1 MLSGDLKFYTH
12 PPIPLSEINFML
24 PKLLFH
30 ISSFFNLQYSNIV
43 LLMSKQYQPDHW
55 MREERI
61 SKFLF
66 QNSILQ
72 FEDSQSDFFFRLLWL
87 KGTLKATELRT
98 KNSYGTAKEEVCI
111 SHYWTSAPRSDSF
124 SVAELSMSVLGQM
137 KFNNAFYSIK
147 PWTGTVFVIVGAE
160 TLLSYLTYWHTIH
173 DRRAG
178 RKEHLLLYMTAGRKG
193 SSIEVRGRTQGW
205 SFASLA
211 TKYLAPHP
219 TKNSVS
225 DAVEVTSP
233 KSTDSFFSCVCD
245 NFINFVLP
253 AKTKD

>member
-1 MLSGDLKFYTH
+1 MV
-12 PPIPLSEINFML
+12 I
-24 PKLLFH
+24 
-30 ISSFFNLQYSNIV
+30 FFSDYYGWKV
-43 LLMSKQYQPDHW
+43 LWRQ
-55 MREERI
+55 
-61 SKFLF
+61 
-66 QNSILQ
+66 
-72 FEDSQSDFFFRLLWL
+72 QSCAR
-87 KGTLKATELRT
+87 KIHTELRRRRFVFLIIEQVLQGAIVSQWANCQWVFWD
-98 KNSYGTAKEEVCI
+98 K
-111 SHYWTSAPRSDSF
+111 RS
-124 SVAELSMSVLGQM
+124 LTMH
-137 KFNNAFYSIK
+137 FYSIK

-178 RKEHLLLYMTAGRKG
+178 RKEYLLLYKTAGRKG

-225 DAVEVTSP
+225 DPVEVTST